1 MRVASFLRVTALAV
15 GALVATAPL
24 ASQDA
29 PPRRLKVADTGLPG
43 IDLGLA
49 PMARLDAIGGR
60 SRLRDREARPAPWV
74 AGRVLVKFR
83 DRGHAEAVAIDPS
96 ADAEAAARLYRA
108 RGDVEFAQPDYRAH
122 YDFRPNDP
130 LFANQWNLSVLSMER
145 AWDVNPGA
153 TSEVIVAVLDGGMAY
168 DTATYQY
175 NARAVSVGTRRYP
188 ALGRVT
194 IPFAAAPE
202 LTGPSRFVA
211 PRDFIW
217 DDDAPVDLD
226 GHGTHVAGTVGQL
239 TNNGIGVAGMAF
251 NVRLMP
257 VKVIGGD
264 WDFIFGAPNEA
275 TTSVVAAGIRYA
287 VDNGADVINMSI
299 GFEGGGPLPAI
310 EEALRY
316 AVDRGVFVTVSAGN
330 SFEDGN
336 PVEPLAEIAARM
348 NGVMSVGAVGRNL
361 DRAHYSSSRT
371 SVEIAAPGG
380 DFRVGGESGGVVQ
393 QTYDPIASAVDPLS
407 SPVALYHA
415 PRYDIFGYEAY
426 QGTSMASP
434 HVAGLAALLVQQGVT
449 SPAAIEAAIKR
460 FATDRGAA
468 GRDNDYGFGLIS
480 PRETLRGLGLTR

>member
-1 MRVASFLRVTALAV
+1 MRVASFLRVTALAA

-43 IDLGLA
+43 IDLGLS
-49 PMARLDAIGGR
+49 PLARLEAIGGR
-60 SRLRDREARPAPWV
+60 SRLRDRAAARAPWV

-83 DRGHAEAVAIDPS
+83 DREHAEAVAIDPS

-108 RGDVEFAQPDYRAH
+108 RGDVEFAQADYRAH
-122 YDFRPNDP
+122 YDFHPNDP
-130 LFANQWNLSVLSMER
+130 LFANQWNLSALSMER

-153 TSEVIVAVLDGGMAY
+153 TSAVIVAVLDGGMAY

-194 IPFAAAPE
+194 VPFAAAPE
-202 LTGPSRFVA
+202 LTGPNRFVA

-226 GHGTHVAGTVGQL
+226 GHGTHVAGTIGQL

-287 VDNGADVINMSI
+287 VDNGAQVINMSI

-316 AVDRGVFVTVSAGN
+316 AVDRGAFVTVSAGN

-336 PVEPLAEIAARM
+336 PVEPLAEIAARIERRD
-348 NGVMSVGAVGRNL
+348 VGRRGRPQSRSRPL
-361 DRAHYSSSRT
+361 LELAHVGRDRRAGRRLPRRRRGRRRRP
-371 SVEIAAPGG
+371 ADLRP
-380 DFRVGGESGGVVQ
+380 DRVGGR
-393 QTYDPIASAVDPLS
+393 SAVEPGG
-407 SPVALYHA
+407 AL
-415 PRYDIFGYEAY
+415 PR
-426 QGTSMASP
+426 
-434 HVAGLAALLVQQGVT
+434 AALRRLRLRGLPGHVDGGAARRRPGRAAR
-449 SPAAIEAAIKR
+449 PA
-460 FATDRGAA
+460 GHHQA
-468 GRDNDYGFGLIS
+468 GRDRGRDQA
-480 PRETLRGLGLTR
+480 LRHGSRRRRAVTTTSATA